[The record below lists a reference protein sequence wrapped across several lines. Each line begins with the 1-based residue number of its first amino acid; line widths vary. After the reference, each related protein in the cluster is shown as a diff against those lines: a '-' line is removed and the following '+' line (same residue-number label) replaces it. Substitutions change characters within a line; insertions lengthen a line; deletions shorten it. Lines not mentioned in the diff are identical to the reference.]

1 MKDILLNNI
10 QFLNKKAR
18 KKNINVAIDLNTFE
32 LLNFGKACKK
42 LDNIM
47 WIKVYYLPNDIE
59 CETLSDDKLPEE
71 TLLFVAEYLGMLLRI
86 YKFKYYREEEPS
98 SDEGLEELEEYQ
110 ENVRE
115 SLDNNESIIEEEE
128 SIEEEKVEE
137 EESIEEEKVEEEK
150 VEEEDIEEE
159 DIEEEDIEEED
170 IEEEDIE
177 EEDIEEEDIH
187 TNVLLHQ
194 GSSLTIKPN
203 VSVNAKITAIGPA
216 WTYDTTVEK
225 PAGEET
231 NGTSTHL
238 VYTEEQ
244 QKRLNIDKYGK
255 EIKNESVM
263 RQRSNSI

>member
-42 LDNIM
+42 GDNIM

-115 SLDNNESIIEEEE
+115 SLDNIESIIEEEE
-128 SIEEEKVEE
+128 NIVEEKV
-137 EESIEEEKVEEEK
+137 EEEKVEEEK
-150 VEEEDIEEE
+150 VEEESIEEDIEEE

-177 EEDIEEEDIH
+177 EEDIP

-255 EIKNESVM
+255 EIKNKSVM